1 MVPKRGGCLFTGL
14 VEDIGIVR
22 GIKKGHLSASLH
34 IESSLICEDLKVGDS
49 IAVNGVCLTATS
61 CSSRAFYA
69 DVMAETLAKTNLG
82 LLKEGDQVNL
92 ERALQVGGRL
102 GGHFVTGHVDAVG
115 EILSIYKR
123 GISTEIWVQIPAE
136 LQPYLTPQG
145 SITVDGT
152 SLTIAELLPSSFKV
166 SLIPHTL
173 EKTILGLKKTGDLVN
188 IEADILGKY
197 VFFLLGKGTENKER
211 ELTVDFLAEHGF
223 I

>member
-1 MVPKRGGCLFTGL
+1 MFTGL
-14 VEDIGIVR
+14 VEDRGIVR

-34 IESSLICEDLKVGDS
+34 IESSVICEDLKVGDS

-61 CSSRAFYA
+61 CNSRTFFA

-92 ERALQVGGRL
+92 ERALKVGGRL
-102 GGHFVTGHVDAVG
+102 GGHFVTGHVDGVG
-115 EILSIYKR
+115 EILRINKR
-123 GISTEIWVQIPAE
+123 GISTEIWVKVPAE

-188 IEADILGKY
+188 LEADILGKY
-197 VFFLLGKGTENKER
+197 VFFLLGKGTESKQR